1 MGEKTGLLGG
11 LIPNMADMEER
22 VNKRMNE
29 LSEKLTK
36 AISDMSKEIKDAV
49 APLIKALDTNTM
61 RVELQTEE
69 FKKLRASIDE
79 LTEAVR
85 KNAKK
90 EEKP

>member
-36 AISDMSKEIKDAV
+36 AIGEMSREIRDAA

-61 RVELQTEE
+61 GVEQQIEE
-69 FKKLRASIDE
+69 QKKLRASIDE
-79 LTEAVR
+79 LTEAIR

-90 EEKP
+90 EAQ